1 MKLFPGPDDEPAPS
15 FTDPEDLAF
24 FRLHPERNYRAREP
38 RPNELKQAARRGH
51 RLELAPGQTWAV
63 IVTRVSNTF
72 ITTLGKVRLDQP
84 GVYPDNDDDI
94 RGAFKGPRPVAPAGV
109 PA

>member
-1 MKLFPGPDDEPAPS
+1 MRTFEHRDNESAPS

-38 RPNELKQAARRGH
+38 RARELRQAARRGH
-51 RLELAPGQTWAV
+51 RLELAPGQSWAV
-63 IVTRVSNTF
+63 IVTRISNTF
-72 ITTLGKVRLDQP
+72 ITTLAKVRLDQP
-84 GVYPDNDDDI
+84 GVYPDTDDDI
-94 RGAFKGPRPVAPAGV
+94 RSGFKGPRPVVPAGI